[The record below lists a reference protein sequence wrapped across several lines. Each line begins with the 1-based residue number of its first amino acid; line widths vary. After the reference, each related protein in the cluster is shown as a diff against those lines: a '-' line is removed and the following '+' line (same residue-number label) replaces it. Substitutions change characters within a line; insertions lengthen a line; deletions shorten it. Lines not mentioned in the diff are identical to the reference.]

1 MRRDALLTLAAL
13 ATLPLLAALPA
24 LAAPRDFPPEA
35 KRGILTPG
43 WFPDITLDGKSRRLA
58 PAARIFNQ
66 DNLVELPA
74 ALRGRDLPVL
84 YTENGDGDVDRV
96 WLLTPEE
103 SRQRPRPGVAR
114 Q

>member
-1 MRRDALLTLAAL
+1 MHRRALLTLGV
-13 ATLPLLAALPA
+13 LAALPLLPA
-24 LAAPRDFPPEA
+24 FAEPRVFPPEA
-35 KRGILTPG
+35 KRGALTPG
-43 WFPDITLDGKSRRLA
+43 WFPDITLDGKPRRLA

-74 ALRGRDLPVL
+74 ALRGRDLPVY

-96 WLLTPEE
+96 WLLTPAE
-103 SRQRPRPGVAR
+103 SRQRQRPGVAR